1 MLGFVSFS
9 HVIRNL
15 VPILIIIRE
24 CHAKCLGELVRAG
37 CCLASAGNAFH
48 TRDGIVNIHAF
59 YQAGDAFG
67 VAVTAADKFYVFD
80 GVSVELNANELRAD
94 AGWSII
100 HVMILLCL

>member
-24 CHAKCLGELVRAG
+24 CHAECLGELVRAG
-37 CCLASAGNAFH
+37 CCLTSAGNAFH

-59 YQAGDAFG
+59 YQAGDSG
-67 VAVTAADKFYVFD
+67 SISSTSTNKFYILND
-80 GVSVELNANELRAD
+80 VSVQFYSDQLGTD
-94 AGWSII
+94 TMW
-100 HVMILLCL
+100 